1 MIQKCLKK
9 LSMTWFPFEYRDLKT
24 FHQDNL
30 PLSTPS
36 NEAAKLYD
44 SFITQMAMY
53 DQDPGKS

>member
-1 MIQKCLKK
+1 
-9 LSMTWFPFEYRDLKT
+9 MTWFPFEYRDLKT

-53 DQDPGKS
+53 DQDPGKCTVGVI